1 MSRRQRRARHQ
12 RRRHAAVSRRAVGAA
27 GGLAVV
33 GSLLTGSVAEAAT
46 FTVTSTAD
54 SGTGSLRAAITAAD
68 TAGGSNTILFQSGL
82 SGSIDLASS
91 LPDIT
96 APVTISGPGAGVLT
110 INGEGTGRIFN
121 IPSALS
127 AGSEIS
133 GLTLTGGSVPSAY
146 GGAIDTES
154 ALALVGD
161 TISGNTAK
169 QAGGINGYGPLTIEN
184 STISGNTSTDFGGG
198 GIFVGSGD
206 LTISD
211 STVAGNQ
218 ATGTTYGYGGGI
230 ADFGG
235 SPTITGS
242 TISGNTAALQ
252 GTAIAGGG
260 IFAAGSAL
268 TVANSTIAGNT
279 AASDQGGGIAQ
290 GSGTLTVTGSTI
302 SGNDAPGATSGYGGG
317 LYFGNGVTVAALQ
330 STIVFGNSAGKGG
343 PDVFTSTATGAPTPT
358 AAFSLLGT
366 VSGSGITPDATDI
379 VGANPQL
386 GPLQANGG
394 PTATMAPAFTSP
406 VIDKG
411 KSFGSSTDQRGSTRP
426 VDLPGYPNATG
437 GDGSDIGA
445 VELLPGEVAPV
456 VSGISPASGAAGTS
470 VVISGSR
477 LATATQVLFGSTPA
491 TFTVN
496 ANGQVV
502 AKAPAGSGTVDVRVV
517 TPGGESAGVVADH
530 FAYPHVTTVR
540 FQGQLITLTT
550 PSLQSC
556 TASTSKLP
564 VKLTSS
570 KLSHGKKLRFS
581 SAGFFVGKGIKH
593 TRKKTVH
600 LKNGK
605 TKKITVV
612 TYTANAVVRHVPANV
627 SLKLKGLKS
636 GSHTLKVVISYK
648 ETVTKRHHKKTITV
662 TRTLRVNFNV
672 C

>member
-1 MSRRQRRARHQ
+1 MERRRRA
-12 RRRHAAVSRRAVGAA
+12 VMSRRAVGAA

-33 GSLLTGSVAEAAT
+33 GSLLTGSPAQAAS

-54 SGTGSLRAAITAAD
+54 SGTGSLRSAIMAAD
-68 TAGGSNTILFQSGL
+68 TAGGSNTILFLSGI
-82 SGSIDLASS
+82 SGSIDLASP
-91 LPDIT
+91 LPGIT
-96 APVTISGPGAGVLT
+96 SPLAITGPGSGALT
-110 INGEGTGRIFN
+110 VNAEGTGRIFY
-121 IPSALS
+121 IGSGLS

-133 GLTLTGGSVPSAY
+133 GLTLTGGSLPTAF
-146 GGAIDTES
+146 GGAIDTRS

-161 TISGNTAK
+161 TIFGNTAK

-184 STISGNTSTDFGGG
+184 STISGNTSTDYGGG
-198 GIFVGSGD
+198 GIFMGNGYQ
-206 LTISD
+206 LRISD

-218 ATGTTYGYGGGI
+218 ATGTAYGYGGGI

-235 SPTITGS
+235 SAAITGS
-242 TISGNTAALQ
+242 TISGNTAARQ
-252 GTAIAGGG
+252 GTAVAGGG
-260 IFAAGSAL
+260 IYATGTAL
-268 TVANSTIAGNT
+268 TVADSTIAGNT
-279 AASDQGGGIAQ
+279 AASDQGGGIGE
-290 GSGTLTVTGSTI
+290 GSGALTVTGSTI
-302 SGNDAPGATSGYGGG
+302 SGNHAPGATSGYGGG
-317 LYFGNGVTVAALQ
+317 LYLGKTVTAAALQ
-330 STIVFGNSAGKGG
+330 DTIVFGNTAGKGG
-343 PDVFTSTATGAPTPT
+343 PDVFTSTGTGHPTPT
-358 AAFSLLGT
+358 AAFSLLGS

-379 VGANPQL
+379 VGADPEL

-411 KSFGSSTDQRGSTRP
+411 KAFGLTTDQRGAPRP
-426 VDLPGYPNATG
+426 VDLPGYPNAAG

-445 VELLPGEVAPV
+445 VELQPAEVAPG
-456 VSGISPASGAAGTS
+456 VSGVSPATGPAGTS

-502 AKAPAGSGTVDVRVV
+502 AKAPAGSGTIDVRVL
-517 TPGGESAGVVADH
+517 TPGGESAAVAADH
-530 FAYPHVTTVR
+530 YAYAHVTTVR

-550 PSLQSC
+550 PSLQAC

-564 VKLTSS
+564 VKLTSTR
-570 KLSHGKKLRFS
+570 LSRGKKLRFS
-581 SAGFFVGKGIKH
+581 SAGFFVGKGVRH
-593 TRKKTVH
+593 THKKTVH

-605 TKKITVV
+605 TKKIKVV

-636 GSHTLKVVISYK
+636 GSHTLKLVISYK
-648 ETVTKRHHKKTITV
+648 ETVTKHHHKTTITV
-662 TRTLRVNFNV
+662 TKTLRVKFNV